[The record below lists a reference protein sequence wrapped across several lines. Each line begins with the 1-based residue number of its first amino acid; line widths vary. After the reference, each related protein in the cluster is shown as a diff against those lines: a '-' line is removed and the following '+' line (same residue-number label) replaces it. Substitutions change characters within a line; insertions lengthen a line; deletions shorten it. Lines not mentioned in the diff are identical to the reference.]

1 MKKIISFIMVVVMT
15 LGMTLSVQA
24 TENTMD
30 ENNLYG
36 QPFRIIDQNGNVMIT
51 GRLGISNPTIPVGA
65 GAEWDVN
72 VVTGN
77 NTMSVGVTPAA
88 NLQLQVTN
96 SVGIPQ
102 YTYNSTGAT
111 SYISSVYISP
121 ASGRGRYRVWNK
133 SSYTITITQAMFNGN

>member
-1 MKKIISFIMVVVMT
+1 MVVVMT

-36 QPFRIIDQNGNVMIT
+36 EPFRIIDQNGNVMIT

-96 SVGIPQ
+96 SVGFHNIPIIRQ
-102 YTYNSTGAT
+102 VQQLIYHQCIIHRHLAEDVIG
-111 SYISSVYISP
+111 
-121 ASGRGRYRVWNK
+121 SGINLR
-133 SSYTITITQAMFNGN
+133 IQ